1 MPGENTP
8 ESDGDDAENPAL
20 AASVALGDFLATGGG
35 LTLAERFVLV
45 DQALLLLHDNHVHL
59 PLKQAMH
66 AVDPVQRLRLLRAR
80 IEHVGDDIMGPEW
93 RFHREMSIIFHSL
106 RDLHTNYLLPEPF
119 AGKGAGARAAAWPGR
134 RGRPGRPPD
143 PRPQPRNHGQAAE
156 QASGKTLMPG
166 FTWEISS
173 CRNWPGNDLHKL
185 AGGSRLRW
193 DGPHRAA

>member
-93 RFHREMSIIFHSL
+93 RFHREMSIIFRSL

-134 RGRPGRPPD
+134 RGRPG
-143 PRPQPRNHGQAAE
+143 QPSPA
-156 QASGKTLMPG
+156 
-166 FTWEISS
+166 
-173 CRNWPGNDLHKL
+173 
-185 AGGSRLRW
+185 AGGRPADAR
-193 DGPHRAA
+193 PRHRAAAPGPPRPCGVTARYDHEQAGHADNEEV